1 MGTSGNIWGNLGASV
16 GHLGASGDI
25 WAPKGSPR
33 GTQRHPKG
41 SQGYPQAP
49 LKALKCH
56 QNGWSGLASP
66 GIGRLSLG
74 IPRLKPIKP
83 RLERVN
89 VGIPRLVPT
98 KHRTL
103 LQLSLGTPRLSQP
116 ACAWAG
122 EALGSQGSAVAA
134 PALLGSQ
141 GTALLSRHRA
151 QARSGNP
158 PAGALKEPSYSL
170 RAKTNDKSH
179 RATLSPLWWRGLSLP
194 GHRQEACYKWLLP
207 LSRTRLSTP
216 P

>member
-103 LQLSLGTPRLSQP
+103 LQLSLGTPWLSQP
-116 ACAWAG
+116 GLC
-122 EALGSQGSAVAA
+122 LGRGSLGIPRLGRGSPGVVGIPGHSLTQPA
-134 PALLGSQ
+134 PRPGPLRQ
-141 GTALLSRHRA
+141 
-151 QARSGNP
+151 
-158 PAGALKEPSYSL
+158 PAGRCPKRALIFPSGQ
-170 RAKTNDKSH
+170 N
-179 RATLSPLWWRGLSLP
+179 
-194 GHRQEACYKWLLP
+194 Q
-207 LSRTRLSTP
+207 
-216 P
+216 